1 MDTNF
6 FIIWFSSILTS
17 ISIDN
22 SKFLK
27 EIKDIS
33 NQGYKIDFRSFKKY
47 KDNYGIVDKSFLL
60 CFIPLLNIMYSLI
73 EYKDYYY
80 PDDFIIKLLKENNV
94 ITKISKKEL
103 ESYLNFNNSFYAL
116 IINLIYNIKLL
127 NAKQYYYQDLII
139 YYEDDK
145 DIYLEV
151 KTDLIQHSEVEKDVL
166 KKVESYCQK
175 NSTDFNILVQQYFDI
190 SILVKS
196 DQDVVGTLNKLD
208 HPVSFTLK
216 IPEGMKQSGRKL
228 SVLRIHE
235 GYVEELDTVM
245 LSDDVLMFSTD
256 RFSTYVLVSKED
268 VQNVETEKPQTE
280 STESTSQSTQSS
292 QQNQSPDTG
301 DEQSLSLYVTLC
313 TLSLVVGIVAIYLH
327 RRKNI

>member
-17 ISIDN
+17 ISNDN

-94 ITKISKKEL
+94 ITKMSKKEL

-145 DIYLEV
+145 DIN
-151 KTDLIQHSEVEKDVL
+151 II
-166 KKVESYCQK
+166 KVEGTSNIDINTLKEIIK
-175 NSTDFNILVQQYFDI
+175 NSNNY
-190 SILVKS
+190 K
-196 DQDVVGTLNKLD
+196 K
-208 HPVSFTLK
+208 
-216 IPEGMKQSGRKL
+216 RKL
-228 SVLRIHE
+228 SLE
-235 GYVEELDTVM
+235 
-245 LSDDVLMFSTD
+245 
-256 RFSTYVLVSKED
+256 
-268 VQNVETEKPQTE
+268 
-280 STESTSQSTQSS
+280 
-292 QQNQSPDTG
+292 
-301 DEQSLSLYVTLC
+301 
-313 TLSLVVGIVAIYLH
+313 
-327 RRKNI
+327 